1 MNLLE
6 FFKLIY
12 AEADPSRLMYLWTLP
27 DKRTEQLPIC
37 NIDNIVSSAMQKNS
51 EGKDVYFGLSLG
63 NKILKDNERPK
74 NDEVESLTCLWCD
87 IDIANEQAHKS
98 KQLPPN
104 LDAAISLLPVEL
116 YPSIIVFS
124 GYGIHAYWLLR
135 EEWEL
140 DTPDELRQ
148 AQELLQRLQG
158 TIRNKAAAQGW
169 HVDSIADPTRVLRV
183 PCTWNFKDKQNPVS
197 GYILSMSEDRYNI
210 SDFDILADVQITLP
224 TEKKRDKGFEQ
235 RATDGHVSMML
246 DNCAFLQH
254 WQFNY
259 KTLTEP
265 VWYAAITN
273 LARGVGGSELIH
285 QCAKD
290 WLGNKYNARDTESK
304 ISHALGNCSPSSC
317 QHIKT
322 LFNCN
327 KNCPV
332 KNPASW
338 SLSKIGKAISILN
351 SINDYSADTL
361 YRADVQ
367 ESVLLCKNSAPE
379 YYQKFKEAGRG
390 LYDSRAYE
398 KALKSLG
405 PQAVQ
410 VEQAIQVV
418 TEAQLPLPTG
428 WPALR
433 IPGGF
438 SLDSTGI
445 KYTQIRNDG
454 NTKTVQ
460 ASYTPTLITER
471 IFNIDTGLEK
481 MELGFIYM
489 GYWRRISQPKQN
501 LFVAKN
507 AVNLASYGI
516 NITSESAKY
525 FVKYLSDLEA
535 YNLDKIPVR
544 QAVSRLG
551 WRKND
556 TGQDEFLV
564 PTNNRYVYDL
574 EDGGDVADAF
584 VQRGN
589 LQDWLSVTSEVIKY
603 PMARFILATSF
614 AAPLLN
620 IIGHRNFMLYFWG
633 SSSGGKT
640 AAMVWALSAWGH
652 GQDLMMSF
660 NTSAAGLE
668 GKFALMNDLPIG
680 INERQVSAGGKEKQD
695 FLERMVYLI
704 EGGKGKTRA
713 TPNGLRKTLKW
724 RTIGMASGE
733 EPLSRESSM
742 QGVKTRLLEFNTY
755 PVLEIN
761 LAKSIYTHAQEMC
774 GLAGPIFIER
784 LTYEAE
790 HNRKDIKDA
799 YLALNRI
806 LTEAYP
812 DYFSVHV
819 DSVTL
824 VCIAYCLF
832 RQWLYNVPKNIAE
845 QEAIELAK
853 YAIKELPTQRQISDT
868 ERAWD
873 LVQNWIA
880 SNRAR
885 FERPHQKE
893 VLTPSYGFEK
903 DNYLCIY
910 PEHLDKALSEA
921 GFSTDKILREFAN
934 KDMIVSEVE
943 GTTSKRRFKILT
955 RYNKS
960 RVRVIKINLSPQNE
974 LVVTEG

>member
-1 MNLLE
+1 MNLQE

-12 AEADPSRLMYLWTLP
+12 AEADPNRLMYLWTLP
-27 DKRTEQLPIC
+27 DKKTEQLPIS
-37 NIDNIVSSAMQKNS
+37 NIDNIISSAMAKTAA
-51 EGKDVYFGLSLG
+51 GKDVYFGLSLG
-63 NKILKDNERPK
+63 NKILDERTRPK

-87 IDIANEQAHKS
+87 IDIACEQAHKS
-98 KQLPPN
+98 KTLPPD
-104 LDAAISLLPVEL
+104 LESAINLLPTEL

-140 DTPDELRQ
+140 DTPEELRQ
-148 AQELLQRLQG
+148 AQEMLQRLQG
-158 TIRNKAAAQGW
+158 TIRSRAAAQGW

-183 PCTWNFKDKQNPVS
+183 PCTWNYKNKQQPVA
-197 GYILSMSEDRYNI
+197 GYIMSMSDTRYNI
-210 SDFDILADVQITLP
+210 SDFEILDDVQVTIP
-224 TEKKRDKGFEQ
+224 TEKTRDKGFEQ
-235 RATDGHVSMML
+235 RATDGHVSMMI

-273 LARGVGGSELIH
+273 LARGIGGSDLIH
-285 QCAKD
+285 QYAKD
-290 WLGNKYNARDTESK
+290 WLGDKYNVRDTESK
-304 ISHALGNCSPSSC
+304 INHTLESCAPSSC

-332 KNPASW
+332 RNPASW
-338 SLSKIGKAISILN
+338 SLSKIGKAIGIVN
-351 SINDYSADTL
+351 NINDYTTETL

-367 ESVLLCKNSAPE
+367 EALLLCKKDAPE
-379 YYQKFKEAGRG
+379 YYLKFKESGKG

-398 KALKSLG
+398 KTLKQIENNRV
-405 PQAVQ
+405 QAEQ
-410 VEQAIQVV
+410 V
-418 TEAQLPLPTG
+418 LPTATDLQLALPVG
-428 WPALR
+428 WPVLR
-433 IPGGF
+433 IPNGF
-438 SLDSTGI
+438 SVDGAGI
-445 KYTQIRNDG
+445 KYLQVRNDG
-454 NTKTVQ
+454 GTKLIHV
-460 ASYTPTLITER
+460 SYSPTIITER

-481 MELGFIYM
+481 MELAFLYM
-489 GYWRRISQPKQN
+489 GNWRRIVQPKQN
-501 LFVAKN
+501 LFIAKN
-507 AVNLASYGI
+507 VVSLSSYGL
-516 NITSESAKY
+516 NLTSETAKY

-535 YNLDKIPVR
+535 YNMDKIMIR

-551 WRKND
+551 WRKNSA
-556 TGQDEFLV
+556 GQDEFLV
-564 PTNNRYVYDL
+564 PTDNRYIYDL
-574 EDGGDVADAF
+574 EDGGDVSEAF
-584 VQRGN
+584 VQRGS
-589 LQDWLSVTSEVIKY
+589 LQDWLDVTAEVIKY
-603 PMARFILATSF
+603 PMAKFILATSF
-614 AAPLLN
+614 AAPLLK

-640 AAMVWALSAWGH
+640 AAMVWALSVWGH

-680 INERQVSAGGKEKQD
+680 INERQVSSGGREKQEL
-695 FLERMVYLI
+695 LERMVYLI

-713 TPNGLRKTLKW
+713 TPSGLRKTLKW

-733 EPLSRESSM
+733 EPLSKEQSM

-761 LAKSIYTHAQEMC
+761 LAKSLYAHAQEMC

-799 YLALNRI
+799 YLTLNKI
-806 LTEAYP
+806 LTETYP
-812 DYFSVHV
+812 DYFSVHI

-824 VCIAYCLF
+824 VCIAYYLF
-832 RQWLYNVPKNIAE
+832 RQWLYNIPKHIAE
-845 QEAIELAK
+845 QEAIDLAN
-853 YAIKELPTQRQISDT
+853 YAISELPTQRQISDT

-873 LVQNWIA
+873 LVQNWIS
-880 SNRAR
+880 SNKAR
-885 FERPHQKE
+885 FEKPHQKE
-893 VLTPSYGFEK
+893 TLTPIYGFEK
-903 DNYLCIY
+903 DNCLCIY
-910 PEHLDKALSEA
+910 PEHLDRALTDA

-943 GTTSKRRFKILT
+943 GGSNKRRFKIKVRQGNST
-955 RYNKS
+955 
-960 RVRVIKINLSPQNE
+960 VRVIKIMFPHVPPMFPQ
-974 LVVTEG
+974 

>member
-1 MNLLE
+1 MTLLE

-27 DKRTEQLPIC
+27 DKKTEQLPIC
-37 NIDNIVSSAMQKNS
+37 NIDYIINSAMEKTAA
-51 EGKDVYFGLSLG
+51 GKDVYFGLSIG
-63 NKILKDNERPK
+63 NKILDEYTRPK

-87 IDIANEQAHKS
+87 IDIASEYAHKS
-98 KQLPPN
+98 KALPPD
-104 LDAAISLLPVEL
+104 LDAAISLLPAEL

-183 PCTWNFKDKQNPVS
+183 PCTWNFKNKQNPVA
-197 GYILSMSEDRYNI
+197 GYILSMSDDRYNI
-210 SDFDILADVQITLP
+210 SDFDILDDVQVTIP
-224 TEKKRDKGFEQ
+224 TEKTRDKGFEQ

-265 VWYAAITN
+265 IWYAAITN
-273 LARGVGGSELIH
+273 LARGVGGAELIY
-285 QCAKD
+285 QYAKD
-290 WLGNKYNARDTESK
+290 WLGAKYNAKDTESK
-304 ISHALGNCSPSSC
+304 INHALADCSPSGC
-317 QHIKT
+317 QHIKS

-338 SLSKIGKAISILN
+338 SLSKIGKAISTVN
-351 SINDYSADTL
+351 SINEYNTETL

-367 ESVLLCKNSAPE
+367 EALLLCKKEAPE
-379 YYQKFKEAGRG
+379 YYSKFKENGKG

-398 KALKSLG
+398 KALKSLDNNQV
-405 PQAVQ
+405 QAEQ
-410 VEQAIQVV
+410 VLPVAVDM
-418 TEAQLPLPTG
+418 QLPMPTG

-433 IPGGF
+433 IPNGF
-438 SLDSTGI
+438 SVDSTGI
-445 KYTQIRNDG
+445 KYAQLRDN
-454 NTKTVQ
+454 NVKTVHV
-460 ASYTPTLITER
+460 SYSPTIITER

-481 MELGFIYM
+481 MEIGFMYM
-489 GYWRRISQPKQN
+489 GRWRRIAQPKQN

-507 AVNLASYGI
+507 VVSLSSYGL
-516 NITSESAKY
+516 NLTSETAKY

-535 YNLDKIPVR
+535 YNMDKIPIR

-556 TGQDEFLV
+556 AGQDEFLV
-564 PTNNRYVYDL
+564 PTDNRYVYDL
-574 EDGGDVADAF
+574 EDGGDVAEAF

-589 LQDWLSVTSEVIKY
+589 LHDWLNVTSEVIKY

-614 AAPLLN
+614 AAPLLS

-640 AAMVWALSAWGH
+640 AVMVWALSVWGH

-668 GKFALMNDLPIG
+668 GKFALMNDLLIG
-680 INERQVSAGGKEKQD
+680 INERQVSGGGREKQEL
-695 FLERMVYLI
+695 LERMVYLI

-713 TPNGLRKTLKW
+713 TPSGLRKTLKW

-733 EPLSRESSM
+733 EPLSKEQSM

-761 LAKSIYTHAQEMC
+761 LAKSLYAHAQEMC
-774 GLAGPIFIER
+774 GLAGPIFVER

-799 YLALNRI
+799 YLTLNKI

-812 DYFSVHV
+812 DYFSVHI

-824 VCIAYCLF
+824 VCIAYYLF
-832 RQWLYNVPKNIAE
+832 RQWLYQVPKHIAE
-845 QEAIELAK
+845 QEAIELAN

-885 FERPHQKE
+885 FERLNQKE
-893 VLTPSYGFEK
+893 TLTPIYGFEK

-910 PEHLDKALSEA
+910 PEHLDKALSDA

-934 KDMIVSEVE
+934 KDMIASEVE
-943 GTTSKRRFKILT
+943 GTTGKRRFKILT
-955 RYNKS
+955 RHNKA
-960 RVRVIKINLSPQNE
+960 RVRVIKINLSPQTE